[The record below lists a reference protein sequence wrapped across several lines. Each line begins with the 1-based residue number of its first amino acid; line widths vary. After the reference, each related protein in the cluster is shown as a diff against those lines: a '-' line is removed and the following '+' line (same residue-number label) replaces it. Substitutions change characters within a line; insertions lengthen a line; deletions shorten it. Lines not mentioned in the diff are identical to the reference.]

1 MISLKWPSNN
11 GSSTGYDVPSPDACI
26 KYLAYIPR
34 ENKVEILTLFYYTE
48 RSNLEDSSS
57 YGGGGGYRGGSGG
70 YGGGGRRFGG
80 NRFGGPRPFKPSPVR
95 VGEEYEVKIESMS
108 KRGDSG
114 VARVQGL
121 VIFVASTKVGD
132 SVKIR
137 ITKVGRGYA
146 TAEVAGQAAA
156 GEAVAEAPTADAE
169 ESGDMESETEEEE
182 ETNE

>member
-1 MISLKWPSNN
+1 MTFLELMPVLNIWLDRS
-11 GSSTGYDVPSPDACI
+11 
-26 KYLAYIPR
+26 R
-34 ENKVEILTLFYYTE
+34 RNKVEILTRFYITE

-57 YGGGGGYRGGSGG
+57 YGGSDGGYRGGAGG
-70 YGGGGRRFGG
+70 YGGGGGRRFGG
-80 NRFGGPRPFKPSPVR
+80 NRFGGPRPFRPSPVR
-95 VGEEYEVKIESMS
+95 VGEEYDVKIESMS

-121 VIFVASTKVGD
+121 VIFVAGTKVGD

-156 GEAVAEAPTADAE
+156 AGEAVSEAPAAE
-169 ESGDMESETEEEE
+169 PEGGDMESGAEEE
-182 ETNE
+182 ETDE

>member
-1 MISLKWPSNN
+1 M
-11 GSSTGYDVPSPDACI
+11 
-26 KYLAYIPR
+26 
-34 ENKVEILTLFYYTE
+34 
-48 RSNLEDSSS
+48 EDSSS

-121 VIFVASTKVGD
+121 VIFVAGTKVGE

-137 ITKVGRGYA
+137 ITKVGRG
-146 TAEVAGQAAA
+146 
-156 GEAVAEAPTADAE
+156 
-169 ESGDMESETEEEE
+169 
-182 ETNE
+182 